1 MVGDLGLEV
10 SDCHITQCIRLGKVR
25 SQGPRLVKVRLPTED
40 AVMKVIKVA
49 SRLKEA
55 DDDRKN
61 VFIFRDKSKEDRKI
75 EKDLLNEAQNC
86 NQDETD
92 EDMMWKVDFKNK
104 RVVRIRKGNVDRPRP
119 GSGSNQSFHGLNH
132 AYNWL

>member
-1 MVGDLGLEV
+1 M
-10 SDCHITQCIRLGKVR
+10 
-25 SQGPRLVKVRLPTED
+25 
-40 AVMKVIKVA
+40 A

-61 VFIFRDKSKEDRKI
+61 IFIFRDKSKEDRKI

-92 EDMMWKVDFKNK
+92 EDMIRKVDFKNK
-104 RVVRIRKGNVDRPRP
+104 IVIRIRKGNVDRPRP
-119 GSGSNQSFHGLNH
+119 GLGSNQSFHGSNH
-132 AYNWL
+132 A